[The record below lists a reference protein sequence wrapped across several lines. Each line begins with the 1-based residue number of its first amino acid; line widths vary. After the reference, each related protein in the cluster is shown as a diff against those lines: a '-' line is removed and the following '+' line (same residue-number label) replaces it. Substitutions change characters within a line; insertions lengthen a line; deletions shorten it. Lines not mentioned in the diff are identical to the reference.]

1 MFGLIRLIFGSVVAS
16 VRSRTALAAEI
27 LALRHQL
34 LVLERSRQASLP
46 LTRWDRALWALVLRR
61 WSGWKHSLVLVKP
74 ETVIAWHR
82 RSFRLL
88 WRRKS
93 LAGRPTTRA
102 EIRRLIRQMARENP
116 TWGAPRIHGEL
127 LKLGY
132 VVAERT
138 VSRYLARARPE
149 PTEAKSQTWASFLK
163 NHARA
168 IVAVDMFVLPTIR
181 FQILYVF
188 IILTLERRRLVF
200 ANVTMN
206 PTAEW
211 LAQQVVNAF
220 PWETAPRYLIRDRDG
235 AYGIAFSER
244 VTGLGVREIRTA
256 VRAPMMNAFAERM
269 IGTLRRECFDHV
281 IVLTEQHARR
291 LLGEFREW
299 YNQDRVHLA
308 LGKDAPDHRSVEP
321 PELGKVVALPPIGG
335 LHHRYCR
342 RAA

>member
-1 MFGLIRLIFGSVVAS
+1 MFTLIRLLFGSLAS
-16 VRSRTALAAEI
+16 CVRSRAALAAEI

-34 LVLERSRQASLP
+34 LVLERSRLARLP
-46 LTRWDRALWALVLRR
+46 LTPWDRALWALVLRR
-61 WSGWKHSLVLVKP
+61 WSRWRDSLVLVKP

-82 RSFRLL
+82 RAFRLF
-88 WRRKS
+88 WRWKS
-93 LAGRPTTRA
+93 RGGRPAARA
-102 EIRRLIRQMARENP
+102 QIRRLIRQMARDSS

-132 VVAERT
+132 IVGERT
-138 VSRYLARARPE
+138 VSRYLARVRPE
-149 PTEAKSQTWASFLK
+149 PAKVKSQTWATFLK
-163 NHARA
+163 NHTRD
-168 IVAVDMFVLPTIR
+168 IVAVDMFVVPTIR
-181 FQILYVF
+181 FQILYIFV
-188 IILTLERRRLVF
+188 ILALERRCLVF
-200 ANVTMN
+200 ASVTTN

-220 PWETAPRYLIRDRDG
+220 PWDTTPRHLIRDRDR
-235 AYGIAFSER
+235 AYGLAFSQR
-244 VTGLGVREIRTA
+244 VKNLGIREIRTA
-256 VRAPMMNAFAERM
+256 VRAPMMNAFAERL

-291 LLGEFREW
+291 LLGEFRDW

-321 PELGKVVALPPIGG
+321 PGAGRVVALPRLGG
-335 LHHRYCR
+335 LHHRYSR